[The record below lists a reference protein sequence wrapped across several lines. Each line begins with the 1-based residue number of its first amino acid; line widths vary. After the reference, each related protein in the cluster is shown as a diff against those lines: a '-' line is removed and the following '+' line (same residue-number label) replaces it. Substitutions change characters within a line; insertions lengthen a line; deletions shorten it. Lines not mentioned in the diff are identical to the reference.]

1 MKTKLLIA
9 VLAVLSVASLSGCA
23 TDQEVCQGQYGFAYG
38 SRELANCLQV
48 QSDQRR
54 QAIAAFAQ
62 LYAAQHHAG
71 YQAPIRTNCLRF
83 GNYTSC
89 TTQ

>member
-1 MKTKLLIA
+1 MKTKFLLPIA
-9 VLAVLSVASLSGCA
+9 IGALAASLGGCA

-38 SRELANCLQV
+38 SPELANCLQARA
-48 QSDQRR
+48 DETR
-54 QAIAAFAQ
+54 QAIAAFAE

-71 YQAPIRTNCLRF
+71 YQSPIRTNCQRF